1 MAARVIHNR
10 VCQDIVGCKMTVPD
24 AQVNKVLEPTFWPEH
39 MECRRWEKNKV
50 SRRQAVRWRDH
61 NDNERQYEQCH
72 TREATHKDQRE
83 YRNYDAD
90 YHSYHRDHHDWRDS
104 NDGHHRDY
112 NEHNNY
118 NRYEDNDNYHRT
130 HSGLDYAREDAW

>member
-1 MAARVIHNR
+1 
-10 VCQDIVGCKMTVPD
+10 
-24 AQVNKVLEPTFWPEH
+24 

-61 NDNERQYEQCH
+61 NDNERQYEQYH
-72 TREATHKDQRE
+72 TREATHNDQTHNDQRDDSLE
-83 YRNYDAD
+83 YHDYDAD
-90 YHSYHRDHHDWRDS
+90 YHRDHRDWRDS

-118 NRYEDNDNYHRT
+118 NRYEDNNNYHRT
-130 HSGLDYAREDAW
+130 HSGQDYARVDAW